1 MNALG
6 TCKLS
11 LQNPKTSQKY
21 MVNFDVSRL
30 EEELIPLPSPKPAEK
45 MKHITVNYNKFES
58 VNGVVEDKH
67 DTLQTF
73 PDVFSEYIGALPALC
88 N

>member
-1 MNALG
+1 M
-6 TCKLS
+6 
-11 LQNPKTSQKY
+11 
-21 MVNFDVSRL
+21 FSRGRAH
-30 EEELIPLPSPKPAEK
+30 PPAKPAEK

-58 VNGVVEDKH
+58 VNGVVEDKY

>member
-1 MNALG
+1 
-6 TCKLS
+6 
-11 LQNPKTSQKY
+11 
-21 MVNFDVSRL
+21 
-30 EEELIPLPSPKPAEK
+30 

-73 PDVFSEYIGALPALC
+73 ADVFSEYIGALPALC

>member
-1 MNALG
+1 
-6 TCKLS
+6 
-11 LQNPKTSQKY
+11 
-21 MVNFDVSRL
+21 
-30 EEELIPLPSPKPAEK
+30 

-73 PDVFSEYIGALPALC
+73 AVFSEYIGALPALC

>member
-1 MNALG
+1 
-6 TCKLS
+6 
-11 LQNPKTSQKY
+11 
-21 MVNFDVSRL
+21 
-30 EEELIPLPSPKPAEK
+30 
-45 MKHITVNYNKFES
+45 MKHITVSYNKFET